1 MAETEVSVSSED
13 TTEEVKVV
21 KKVKKKP
28 VEVKVSKKHSTKATR
43 GTLDKV

>member
-13 TTEEVKVV
+13 TKEEVKVV
-21 KKVKKKP
+21 KKEPK

>member
-13 TTEEVKVV
+13 TKEEVKEE
-21 KKVKKKP
+21 P
-28 VEVKVSKKHSTKATR
+28 VVKVSKKFSTKATR

>member
-1 MAETEVSVSSED
+1 MAETKVSVSDD
-13 TTEEVKVV
+13 TEVKVV